1 MSRSPKKGVTDKS
14 GISVTVIAQVSDI
27 HVRPRGLLYQN
38 LVDSNAMFARA
49 VEALNRLDPAPQLVL
64 ITGDL
69 TDEGLPEEYEMLR
82 ELLAPLRHTYAV
94 MPGNHDDRGRL
105 REAFGDQPWL
115 PREGELH
122 FGIDVGA
129 VRVLALDTTV
139 PGLHHGELSPASLAW
154 LERKLAANAHRQV
167 VIAMHHP
174 PFVTGIP
181 YLDLYGL
188 RDVGAFIE
196 LVSRYANIDRI
207 VAGHVHRSMQTR
219 IGSVP
224 VLTCP
229 STTTQ
234 IALRLEPDAEP
245 ASYLEPPA
253 FMLHRWGAAHTGSAV
268 SHLCYIGHFEGPL
281 PFA

>member
-1 MSRSPKKGVTDKS
+1 M
-14 GISVTVIAQVSDI
+14 TVIAQLSDI
-27 HVRPRGLLYQN
+27 HVRPRGVLYQG

-49 VEALNRLDPAPQLVL
+49 IAALNRLNPVPDLVL

-69 TDEGLPEEYEMLR
+69 TDEGSPEEYEALC
-82 ELLAPLRHTYAV
+82 ELLAPLKHPFAV
-94 MPGNHDDRGRL
+94 MPGNHDERDHL
-105 REAFGDQPWL
+105 RRAFADHPWL
-115 PREGELH
+115 PHEGELLYA
-122 FGIDVGA
+122 IDVGV

-139 PGLHHGELSPASLAW
+139 PGLHHGALSPASLIW
-154 LERKLAANAHRQV
+154 LERELAMNVERPV

-174 PFVTGIP
+174 PFSTGIP

-188 RDVGAFIE
+188 RDVDAFVDV
-196 LVSRYANIDRI
+196 VSRYDHIDRI

-219 IGSVP
+219 VGRVP

-234 IALRLEPDAEP
+234 IALRVEPDAEP

-253 FMLHRWGAAHTGSAV
+253 FMLHRWGEHPRCAV
-268 SHLCYIGHFEGPL
+268 SHLCYIGTFEGPL

>member
-1 MSRSPKKGVTDKS
+1 M
-14 GISVTVIAQVSDI
+14 TVIAQLSDI
-27 HVRPRGLLYQN
+27 HVRPRGVLYQD

-49 VEALNRLDPAPQLVL
+49 IETLNRLNPVPNLVL

-69 TDEGLPEEYEMLR
+69 TDEGSPEEYEALR
-82 ELLAPLRHTYAV
+82 ELLAPLKHTFAV
-94 MPGNHDDRGRL
+94 MPGNHDDRDHL
-105 REAFGDQPWL
+105 RAAFADHFWL
-115 PREGELH
+115 PAEDELH

-129 VRVLALDTTV
+129 VRILALDTSV
-139 PGLHHGELSPASLAW
+139 PGLHHGELSLASLMW
-154 LERKLAANAHRQV
+154 LERELAANVHRPV

-188 RDVGAFIE
+188 RDVDAFVEI
-196 LVSRYANIDRI
+196 VSRYDNIDRI

-224 VLTCP
+224 ILTCP

-234 IALRLEPDAEP
+234 IALRVEPDAEP

-253 FMLHRWGAAHTGSAV
+253 FMLHRWGDQSSSAV
-268 SHLCYIGHFEGPL
+268 SHLCYIGRFDGPL

>member
-1 MSRSPKKGVTDKS
+1 M
-14 GISVTVIAQVSDI
+14 TVIAQLSDI
-27 HVRPRGLLYQN
+27 HVRPRGVLYQD

-49 VEALNRLDPAPQLVL
+49 IETLNRLNPVPNLVL

-69 TDEGLPEEYEMLR
+69 TDEGSPEEYEALR
-82 ELLAPLRHTYAV
+82 ELLAPLKHPFAV
-94 MPGNHDDRGRL
+94 MAGNHDDRDHL
-105 REAFGDQPWL
+105 RAAFADHFWL
-115 PREGELH
+115 PAEDELH

-129 VRVLALDTTV
+129 VRILALDTSV
-139 PGLHHGELSPASLAW
+139 PGLHHGELSLASLMW
-154 LERKLAANAHRQV
+154 LERELAANVHRPV

-174 PFVTGIP
+174 PFVTGVP

-188 RDVGAFIE
+188 RDVDAFVEI
-196 LVSRYANIDRI
+196 VSRYDNIDRI

-234 IALRLEPDAEP
+234 IALRVEPDAEP

-253 FMLHRWGAAHTGSAV
+253 FMLHRWGDPPSSAV
-268 SHLCYIGHFEGPL
+268 SHLCYIGRFDGPL